1 MIRISRDQIFVGQR
15 QRSEIDST
23 KLSILRESILARG
36 LLHPPIISWDVA
48 KKRYDLI
55 AGERRLRAIDAIAQS
70 NEFFLCDGETF
81 LPGEVPAT
89 RLTDLSP
96 ADLFD
101 AELEENLIREDLDW
115 QDRIR
120 AIAASHELRKS
131 ERPEQTAL
139 DTAREF
145 LELKG
150 EPIPDGIEP
159 RKSGPAVALSQKI
172 REASIV
178 APHLSDP
185 SIAKARNS
193 SEAFQL
199 VIAKEEAAFGAEL
212 IRRQTLKADGT
223 LHSNLE
229 VRHGDA
235 KLILPGLDGDQFDLI
250 LCDPPYGVSAGG
262 GGFRARTVHHHNYED
277 TPEAARGLLTCII
290 AEGFRVCKNRAN
302 LFIFTDIDHFD
313 WLRTISAQA
322 GWSPFRTPI
331 IWAKSDSEGLAPWG
345 RQGFRR
351 TYELIFFATK
361 NRRGLITSPVDILRH
376 NRVSRA
382 DRDYGPEKPTSLL
395 RELIECSTLPNDFI
409 LDPCCGSGST
419 LDAARESRRRALGI
433 ELDESAFNLALTR
446 AAFGKLKTDA
456 GIDAAS
462 EPKVSEPPMSDL

>member
-1 MIRISRDQIFVGQR
+1 MIRLQRDQISVGPR
-15 QRSEIDST
+15 QRREIDIT
-23 KLSILRESILARG
+23 KLGILRESILARG
-36 LLHPPIISWDVA
+36 LLHPPIFSWNLTS
-48 KKRYDLI
+48 KKWDLI
-55 AGERRLRAIDAIAQS
+55 AGERRLRAIDSIASAQL
-70 NEFFLCDGETF
+70 FFLCDGETF

-101 AELEENLIREDLDW
+101 AELEENLIREELDW

-120 AIAASHELRKS
+120 AIAASHELRKA
-131 ERPEQTAL
+131 ERPEQTFT
-139 DTAREF
+139 DTAKEM
-145 LELKG
+145 
-150 EPIPDGIEP
+150 
-159 RKSGPAVALSQKI
+159 VAAGAPQVSATLAQRV
-172 REASIV
+172 REATII
-178 APHLSDP
+178 APHLADP
-185 SIAKARNS
+185 SVAKARNS

-199 VIAKEEAAFGAEL
+199 VIQKEEAAYAAEH
-212 IRRQTLKADGT
+212 IRRQTAKADGSFS
-223 LHSNLE
+223 SNLE

-235 KLILPGLDGDQFDLI
+235 TAILPGIDSDQFDLL

-277 TPEAARGLLTCII
+277 SPEAARSLLSTII

-361 NRRGLITSPVDILRH
+361 NRRGLINSPVDILRH
-376 NRVSRA
+376 NRVSRS
-382 DRDYGPEKPTSLL
+382 DRDYGPEKPVSLL
-395 RELIECSTLPNDFI
+395 RELIEASTLPNDYV

-419 LDAARESRRRALGI
+419 LDAARECRRRALGI
-433 ELDESAFNLALTR
+433 ELDESAFNLALSR
-446 AAFGKLKTDA
+446 AHGGKLKTDA
-456 GIDAAS
+456 GLDSKLTEGESAPE
-462 EPKVSEPPMSDL
+462 EPEVESL